1 MNFRKY
7 FKYSGEEYSVSYRML
22 YNESTSNY
30 EIVARSGDIV
40 AIIPRPPWASGSEH
54 LEIAKNV
61 LRDFQGGSS
70 MLDFDCPLMSKL
82 LCTDEMLSMQD
93 KYDCV
98 SYVDYTELP
107 IIHYNKPMKLV
118 VSNVA

>member
-7 FKYSGEEYSVSYRML
+7 FKYNGEEYSVSYRMFF
-22 YNESTSNY
+22 NESTSNY
-30 EIVARSGDIV
+30 EVISRSGDIV
-40 AIIPRPPWASGSEH
+40 AILPRPSWASKKEH
-54 LEIAKNV
+54 RKIAMNV
-61 LRDFQGGSS
+61 LRDFQSGSS

-107 IIHYNKPMKLV
+107 IIHYNKPLKLV